1 MRLVPRLG
9 LLTIGLAVAGGVAL
23 FTFDAIRKTLPLATP
38 GATGELVLLV
48 NPGPAAQFFGPA
60 GEPSGFDVELA
71 RLLARSMKLPLRVV
85 VADSAARVFEQ
96 VAFGRAHIG
105 AGNLVRPRA
114 PAAQPQVPVPIPPRP
129 GDRVIWTRGQMAVQP
144 VVICSRDGFMPSGWR
159 DLAGSAVA
167 YLDDPGAGA
176 EMTSLRT
183 AHPEIRWEASSAPSA
198 EALIARVSDGRVEC
212 ALANSHV
219 ADAARDIYLGFETA
233 FVAGDRRELAW
244 IVPAAQ
250 PQLAAAIDAFVDRAV
265 RDGTVARLAA
275 RYFPRESTMPRLDV
289 GTFHERLRALLPDYR
304 LLFQHAQAATGIE
317 WRLLA
322 AVAYQESQ
330 WDPFATS
337 ETGVRGVMQLTEDT
351 ARRLGVTD
359 RLDAKQSVAG
369 AARYIAELKRGLPK
383 RIQEPDRTWL
393 ALAAFNIGAGHLEDA
408 RVLAQKKK
416 LNPDQWRDVRQV
428 LPLLALPEYHGD
440 AKYGYARGG
449 MPVAFVD
456 RVRAY
461 YDILLAREA
470 AYIPRLHVGEPADQ
484 EPSIFAIGAR

>member
-1 MRLVPRLG
+1 MLLAPRLA
-9 LLTIGLAVAGGVAL
+9 LLTIGLVVAGGVAL
-23 FTFDAIRKTLPLATP
+23 FTFDAIRKTLPLPAP
-38 GATGELVLLV
+38 MAAGELVLLV

-60 GEPSGFDVELA
+60 GEPSGFDVDLA
-71 RLLARSMKLPLRVV
+71 RMLARAMKLPLRVV
-85 VADSAARVFEQ
+85 VADSAVRVFEQ

-105 AGNLVRPRA
+105 AGSLLRPRA
-114 PAAQPQVPVPIPPRP
+114 PMAQPPPPVPMAPRP
-129 GDRVIWTRGQMAVQP
+129 DDRVLWTRGQLAVQP
-144 VVICSRDGFMPSGWR
+144 VLICSRDGYKPSGWA
-159 DLAGSAVA
+159 DLAGATVA
-167 YLDDPGAGA
+167 YLDDPGADA
-176 EMTSLRT
+176 DVASLRA
-183 AHPEIRWEASSAPSA
+183 AHPEIRWEPSSAPSA
-198 EALIARVSDGRVEC
+198 QALIARVSDGRVEY
-212 ALANSHV
+212 ALATSHV
-219 ADAARDIYLGFETA
+219 ADAARDIFLGFETA
-233 FVAGDRRELAW
+233 FVAGERRELAW

-250 PQLAAAIDAFVDRAV
+250 PDLAAVIDAFVERVV

-275 RYFPRESTMPRLDV
+275 RYFPRGSTMPRLDV
-289 GTFHERLRALLPDYR
+289 GAFHERLRTLLPDYR

-337 ETGVRGVMQLTEDT
+337 ETGVRGVMQLTDDT
-351 ARRLGVTD
+351 ARRLGVAD
-359 RLDAKQSVAG
+359 RLDPKQSVDG

-393 ALAAFNIGAGHLEDA
+393 ALAAYNIGAGHLEDA

-416 LNPDQWRDVRQV
+416 LDPDQWRDVRQV

-440 AKYGYARGG
+440 ARNGYARGG

-470 AYIPRLHVGEPADQ
+470 AYIPRLHVGEQVNP